1 MIRKI
6 RNSFITGLVIFLPL
20 GVTIF
25 VVDFLLG
32 MFKEPAIKAVESL
45 GWQRTE
51 FFIGFETFFDLE
63 TNEILVENQWS
74 GLVFRLDSRPYRSA
88 ISRILDRF

>member
-32 MFKEPAIKAVESL
+32 MFKEPAIKAVERL

-51 FFIGFETFFDLE
+51 FFVGFET
-63 TNEILVENQWS
+63 LVALL
-74 GLVFRLDSRPYRSA
+74 GLLIA
-88 ISRILDRF
+88 ISMLIFIGFISNYLFGKLFIRLSEKALG